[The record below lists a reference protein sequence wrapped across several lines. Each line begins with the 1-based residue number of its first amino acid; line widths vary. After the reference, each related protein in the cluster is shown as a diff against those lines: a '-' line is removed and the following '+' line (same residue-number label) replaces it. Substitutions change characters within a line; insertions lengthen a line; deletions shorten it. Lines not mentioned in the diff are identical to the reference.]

1 VDGADGN
8 GRSPSGL
15 VVGVAAAGI
24 VWVLVESI
32 AVFLDVYS
40 TGWRWF
46 ASGVVVWAG
55 MIVLYWKRRV
65 GFEWI
70 VGGIVG
76 FLVGVVFGCY
86 LLFKAGL
93 QTGGFGRRG
102 WVWELL
108 SDVWDVWVFWLWFN
122 VILGCFGQIGGSVT
136 GAVVVV
142 VERGVKAVK
151 REWAG
156 LRKGIKIAVNAVGGI
171 LTAVGYL
178 LLLIANCKGLG

>member
-1 VDGADGN
+1 MDGADGN

-15 VVGVAAAGI
+15 VVGVVAAGI

-32 AVFLDVYS
+32 AVFLDVGS
-40 TGWRWF
+40 IGWRWF
-46 ASGVVVWAG
+46 VSGVVVWAG

-86 LLFKAGL
+86 LLLKMNFQAG
-93 QTGGFGRRG
+93 FARG
-102 WVWELL
+102 WVWEFL
-108 SDVWDVWVFWLWFN
+108 SDVWDLWVLWLWFN
-122 VILGCFGQIGGSVT
+122 VILGCFGQIGGGVI